1 MKRKQ
6 FLALLMSASV
16 LSSTVMPAYAS
27 ETVEHLDSAETVYT
41 EETTEPVQGEEV
53 VPEKENDDT
62 ALEENQEDNVE
73 EEVEDIAAEETEVPE
88 DAVVNEEA
96 QAEPTA
102 DERAVVVDETLQ
114 NSADFKTDAANF
126 VGHYRIVDGSTVD
139 LVYIDTKLVDPGFD
153 VAVEDVTNVSIP
165 ATVEY
170 NGQIYNVRDVD
181 CAAEPTF
188 IWETAS
194 LTLEEGISSIYING
208 WKMLNTLTL
217 PSTLTSFNRM
227 SGQLND
233 GTPSAAVLDSNIG
246 TVNFAGN
253 SELVYDAGLR
263 KFYSTTRG
271 GGACENAGDQFSLY
285 NFKYELVDAG
295 TVDIIGV
302 LESEIDDNV
311 NITVPRAV
319 SFRGKTFNVRN
330 ADLRYL
336 NGFNTGAC
344 PSMRS
349 LTVENGV
356 QNLYFDSD
364 SYYENVEVINIPASA
379 DLATMS
385 EFPNL
390 VSWNLDGANANY
402 ASEDGVLFNK
412 AKTEL
417 ISFPANKSAET
428 YVVPECVDVIKTN
441 AFIHNKGIQTLV
453 IPETV
458 EKMEPMAVRA
468 TLNLSNIEINNV
480 AVIEHNNIKECMNL
494 ETVTVRGVE
503 EYPFGFISDNPQL
516 KTINIEGNINYFGG
530 TSLSGNLSLEAYN
543 VADSNCYAVDGVLYA
558 GSTLFSYPAAKSGE
572 QFVIQPSVK
581 RIAKGA
587 FDSTK
592 NLQKLICPKGLEF
605 DTQCISYPV
614 NPIDVYLSDL
624 DKIHFVDNKKT
635 GMFMSSVGGHIYAP
649 TQATL
654 DSILAVADTAINGM
668 TAEIGVIPVES
679 VEVKNDS
686 LTIRKGKTA
695 DIEYTVSPAYAT
707 EQVQFEA
714 TGDVCS
720 VTTDGIVTGI
730 KSGTGTVTIKNSN
743 GVLKTINVKVK
754 TPVESMQFASDK
766 YEMDKG
772 DVQKLRLTYKPED
785 ADIEDID
792 WKSSDEKV
800 LKFNEKGEA
809 VAMGAGTAEVTAR
822 CENVT
827 AKCKVTVKVPLES
840 ISMSEDKKTINKG
853 SSFDLD
859 ITMNPTDATVTTKAA
874 WTSNNE
880 EIATVDQN
888 GKVTAVGAGTTTIT
902 AMLEGKETT
911 CRVTVKVPLE
921 SISMSETKKT
931 VNKGDSF
938 KLDITKNPTDTTVTG
953 DVKWTS
959 DNKKVATV
967 DKDGNVTAVGA
978 VNKGDSFKLD
988 ITKNPTDTTVTGDV
1002 KWTSDN
1008 KKVATVDKDGNVT
1021 AVGAGTATITARL
1034 EGKETTCKVTV
1045 KVPLESISMSET
1057 KKTVNKGDS
1066 ATITARLEG
1075 KETTCKVTVKV
1086 PLESISMSE
1095 TKKTVNKG
1103 DSFDLDIT
1111 KNPTDT
1117 TVDAKAAWSSANA
1130 GVATVDQN
1138 GMVTA
1143 VGAGTT
1149 VITANLEGKET
1160 TCEIVVK
1167 VPLESIEMSEKE
1179 ISLVEDGEAQL
1190 NVIYAPTDTT
1200 VEKNVAWTS
1209 SKPDV
1214 AVVDQAGKVTAKTV
1228 GTATISAEV
1237 DGKTTTCKVTVT
1249 KKPVALESIELSEAK
1264 ITMVE
1269 TDKKQLT
1276 VKYNPSN
1283 TTVDRDVAW
1292 TTSNNKVAVVAADG
1306 TITAKGAGTATI
1318 TATVAGKNASC
1329 VVTVKR
1335 KEVALESIELS
1346 ETNVTMKAGN
1356 KKHLNVIYNPA
1367 NTTVEKN
1374 VKWSTTDADVA
1385 SVDKNGM
1392 VTAKSEGT
1400 VTITASVD
1408 GKNATCEVNVE
1419 KADVIDI
1426 ESIQINEQDVHL
1438 TKGDEKQLTVSYS
1451 PTNATVDK
1459 TVNWSSDNADV
1470 VSVDNNGKLVA
1481 KGVGVATITAEMS
1494 GKTAICKV
1502 TVKEVPEIVNPEEES
1517 DKNNSVNGEVTGE
1530 NPETTESSNSSVPK
1544 TGDAGSANLL
1554 MGMLT
1559 SAAAGVSGL
1568 LARKRKKA
1576 TDKDEK

>member
-27 ETVEHLDSAETVYT
+27 ETVEPLDSAETVYT

-53 VPEKENDDT
+53 VPEEENDNT
-62 ALEENQEDNVE
+62 VLEENQEDNVE

-114 NSADFKTDAANF
+114 NGADFKTDATNF

-194 LTLEEGISSIYING
+194 LTLEEGITSVYING

-271 GGACENAGDQFSLY
+271 GGACDNVGDQFSLY

-319 SFRGKTFNVRN
+319 SFRGKAFNVRN

-356 QNLYFDSD
+356 QNLYFDAD

-978 VNKGDSFKLD
+978 
-988 ITKNPTDTTVTGDV
+988 
-1002 KWTSDN
+1002 
-1008 KKVATVDKDGNVT
+1008 
-1021 AVGAGTATITARL
+1021 GT
-1034 EGKETTCKVTV
+1034 
-1045 KVPLESISMSET
+1045 
-1057 KKTVNKGDS
+1057 

-1356 KKHLNVIYNPA
+1356 KKQLNVIYNPA

-1544 TGDAGSANLL
+1544 TGDAGSVNLL

>member
-1 MKRKQ
+1 M
-6 FLALLMSASV
+6 
-16 LSSTVMPAYAS
+16 
-27 ETVEHLDSAETVYT
+27 
-41 EETTEPVQGEEV
+41 
-53 VPEKENDDT
+53 
-62 ALEENQEDNVE
+62 
-73 EEVEDIAAEETEVPE
+73 
-88 DAVVNEEA
+88 
-96 QAEPTA
+96 
-102 DERAVVVDETLQ
+102 
-114 NSADFKTDAANF
+114 
-126 VGHYRIVDGSTVD
+126 
-139 LVYIDTKLVDPGFD
+139 
-153 VAVEDVTNVSIP
+153 
-165 ATVEY
+165 
-170 NGQIYNVRDVD
+170 
-181 CAAEPTF
+181 
-188 IWETAS
+188 
-194 LTLEEGISSIYING
+194 
-208 WKMLNTLTL
+208 
-217 PSTLTSFNRM
+217 
-227 SGQLND
+227 
-233 GTPSAAVLDSNIG
+233 
-246 TVNFAGN
+246 
-253 SELVYDAGLR
+253 
-263 KFYSTTRG
+263 
-271 GGACENAGDQFSLY
+271 
-285 NFKYELVDAG
+285 
-295 TVDIIGV
+295 
-302 LESEIDDNV
+302 
-311 NITVPRAV
+311 
-319 SFRGKTFNVRN
+319 
-330 ADLRYL
+330 
-336 NGFNTGAC
+336 
-344 PSMRS
+344 
-349 LTVENGV
+349 
-356 QNLYFDSD
+356 
-364 SYYENVEVINIPASA
+364 
-379 DLATMS
+379 
-385 EFPNL
+385 
-390 VSWNLDGANANY
+390 
-402 ASEDGVLFNK
+402 
-412 AKTEL
+412 
-417 ISFPANKSAET
+417 
-428 YVVPECVDVIKTN
+428 
-441 AFIHNKGIQTLV
+441 

-480 AVIEHNNIKECMNL
+480 AVVEHNNIKECMNL

-654 DSILAVADTAINGM
+654 DSILAVAGTAINGM

-679 VEVKNDS
+679 VEVENEF

-809 VAMGAGTAEVTAR
+809 VAMGAGTAEVTAT

-978 VNKGDSFKLD
+978 
-988 ITKNPTDTTVTGDV
+988 
-1002 KWTSDN
+1002 
-1008 KKVATVDKDGNVT
+1008 
-1021 AVGAGTATITARL
+1021 GT
-1034 EGKETTCKVTV
+1034 
-1045 KVPLESISMSET
+1045 
-1057 KKTVNKGDS
+1057 

-1200 VEKNVAWTS
+1200 VEKNVAWIS

-1269 TDKKQLT
+1269 MDKKQLT

-1356 KKHLNVIYNPA
+1356 KKQLNVIYNPA

>member
-73 EEVEDIAAEETEVPE
+73 EEVEDIAAEEAEVPE

-114 NSADFKTDAANF
+114 NGADFKTDAANF

-271 GGACENAGDQFSLY
+271 GGACENVGDQFSLY

-356 QNLYFDSD
+356 QNLYFDAD

-480 AVIEHNNIKECMNL
+480 AVVEHNNIKECMNL

-679 VEVKNDS
+679 VEVENEF

-809 VAMGAGTAEVTAR
+809 VAMGAGTAEVTAT

-840 ISMSEDKKTINKG
+840 ISMSEDEKTINKG

-978 VNKGDSFKLD
+978 
-988 ITKNPTDTTVTGDV
+988 
-1002 KWTSDN
+1002 
-1008 KKVATVDKDGNVT
+1008 
-1021 AVGAGTATITARL
+1021 GT
-1034 EGKETTCKVTV
+1034 
-1045 KVPLESISMSET
+1045 
-1057 KKTVNKGDS
+1057 

-1200 VEKNVAWTS
+1200 VEKNVVWIS

-1356 KKHLNVIYNPA
+1356 KKQLNVIYNPA

-1530 NPETTESSNSSVPK
+1530 NPETNESSNSSVPK
-1544 TGDAGSANLL
+1544 TGDAGSVNLL

>member
-114 NSADFKTDAANF
+114 NGADFKTDAANF
-126 VGHYRIVDGSTVD
+126 VGHYRIIDGSTVD

-246 TVNFAGN
+246 IINFAGN

-263 KFYSTTRG
+263 EFYSTTRG
-271 GGACENAGDQFSLY
+271 GGACENVGDQFSLY

-319 SFRGKTFNVRN
+319 SFRGKMFNVRN

-356 QNLYFDSD
+356 QNLYFDAD

-480 AVIEHNNIKECMNL
+480 AVVEHNNIKECMNL

-679 VEVKNDS
+679 VEVENES

-707 EQVQFEA
+707 EHVQFEA

-809 VAMGAGTAEVTAR
+809 VAMGAGTAEVTAT

-840 ISMSEDKKTINKG
+840 ISMSEDEKTINKG

-902 AMLEGKETT
+902 AMLDGKETT
-911 CRVTVKVPLE
+911 CQVTVKVPLE

-978 VNKGDSFKLD
+978 G
-988 ITKNPTDTTVTGDV
+988 I
-1002 KWTSDN
+1002 
-1008 KKVATVDKDGNVT
+1008 
-1021 AVGAGTATITARL
+1021 
-1034 EGKETTCKVTV
+1034 
-1045 KVPLESISMSET
+1045 
-1057 KKTVNKGDS
+1057 

-1356 KKHLNVIYNPA
+1356 KKQLNVIYNPA

>member
-114 NSADFKTDAANF
+114 NGADFKTDAANF

-271 GGACENAGDQFSLY
+271 GGACENVGDQFSLY

-311 NITVPRAV
+311 NITVPRSV

-356 QNLYFDSD
+356 QNLYFDAD

-480 AVIEHNNIKECMNL
+480 AVVEHNNIKECMNL

-679 VEVKNDS
+679 VEVKNES

-809 VAMGAGTAEVTAR
+809 VAMGAGTAEVTAT

-978 VNKGDSFKLD
+978 G
-988 ITKNPTDTTVTGDV
+988 TT
-1002 KWTSDN
+1002 
-1008 KKVATVDKDGNVT
+1008 
-1021 AVGAGTATITARL
+1021 
-1034 EGKETTCKVTV
+1034 
-1045 KVPLESISMSET
+1045 
-1057 KKTVNKGDS
+1057 
-1066 ATITARLEG
+1066 TITARLEG

>member
-114 NSADFKTDAANF
+114 NGADFKTDAANF

-978 VNKGDSFKLD
+978 
-988 ITKNPTDTTVTGDV
+988 
-1002 KWTSDN
+1002 
-1008 KKVATVDKDGNVT
+1008 
-1021 AVGAGTATITARL
+1021 GT
-1034 EGKETTCKVTV
+1034 
-1045 KVPLESISMSET
+1045 
-1057 KKTVNKGDS
+1057 

-1544 TGDAGSANLL
+1544 TGDAGSVNLL